1 MMSKGEKIPHVV
13 IAAARDDAR
22 FKAVEVRKQDG
33 MFEVLW
39 AKSLP
44 AAEQTW
50 TAFAAACGFP
60 TGREGRDKLPRRHV
74 ASVVGLDSTG
84 VAFYRVTAPAVEPHE
99 MASIVR
105 MQTESLLPLP
115 PDQIE
120 VAWRSLP
127 GTNGNVEISIAAAR
141 REYLQKFS
149 GSVRDFRPG
158 HILLSCEGIA
168 KAWQHLFSERQSRA
182 LLVSITT
189 ENTQVCAVQNGLVT
203 QAAVLAT
210 GMAELENCGLPG
222 GSVKAEGLGDGSTA
236 SAGDH
241 RQAALDD
248 TTLRN
253 PKLVE
258 QFAQDMRTVLGSF
271 GWDESMNWPILVLS
285 DGGTTVGRIVEL
297 LNATGL
303 PVKASVPEPRNL
315 KLPAGV
321 KVEDIYTYRT
331 PLGLSLIALERPSG
345 TLNLFERIAEQ
356 EEQEKLTSAWR
367 SVILAGAVAAAV
379 LIALLATVYLTDVAA
394 ARRWTELVNRPEFEA
409 ARQHQA
415 LLKTVARYR
424 PDMLELL
431 STISAGK
438 NDGIV
443 LDTLHFKKGQAV
455 TITGQA
461 GTTEQM
467 WAYEKGLREQKDLVN
482 VTIMNPTQDSKTK
495 KVKFT
500 ITFGYKTF
508 SRKDAAL

>member
-13 IAAARDDAR
+13 IAAAKDDAR

-33 MFEVLW
+33 VFEVLW
-39 AKSLP
+39 VKSLP
-44 AAEQTW
+44 ADQTW

-60 TGREGRDKLPRRHV
+60 TGRDAHDKTLRRHV

-84 VAFYRVTAPAVEPHE
+84 VAFYRVTAPAVEPQE

-105 MQTESLLPLP
+105 MQTEALLPLP
-115 PDQIE
+115 SDQIE

-127 GTNGNVEISIAAAR
+127 GTNGNVEISLAAAR

-158 HILLSCEGIA
+158 RILLSCEGMA

-182 LLVSITT
+182 LLVSITA

-210 GMAELENCGLPG
+210 GMADLENCGWRIVDCGLESESG
-222 GSVKAEGLGDGSTA
+222 GEILNPTPLANPKSEI
-236 SAGDH
+236 
-241 RQAALDD
+241 
-248 TTLRN
+248 RN
-253 PKLVE
+253 PKLTE
-258 QFAQDMRTVLGSF
+258 QFAQDMRTVLASF

-285 DGGTTVGRIVEL
+285 DGGKAIGRIVEW

-315 KLPAGV
+315 KLPAGI
-321 KVEDIYTYRT
+321 KVEDIYDYRT
-331 PLGLSLIALERPSG
+331 PLGLSLLALEKPAG
-345 TLNLFERIAEQ
+345 ALNLFERIAEQ
-356 EEQEKLTSAWR
+356 EEQEKLTTAWR
-367 SVILAGAVAAAV
+367 SVILAGVVAVAV
-379 LIALLATVYLTDVAA
+379 LIALLGTVYLTDVAA
-394 ARRWTELVNRPEFEA
+394 AKRWTEVVNRPEFEA

-431 STISAGK
+431 ATISAGK
-438 NDGIV
+438 SDGIV
-443 LDTLHFKKGQAV
+443 LDTLHFKKGQTV

-461 GTTEQM
+461 GNTEQM
-467 WAYEKGLREQKDLVN
+467 WAYEKSLREQKDLTN
-482 VTIMNPTQDSKTK
+482 VTIMNPTQDNKTK
-495 KVKFT
+495 KIKFT
-500 ITFGYKTF
+500 ITFGYKSF
-508 SRKDAAL
+508 SRKDAVL

>member
-13 IAAARDDAR
+13 IAAAKDDAR

-33 MFEVLW
+33 VFEVLW
-39 AKSLP
+39 ARSLP
-44 AAEQTW
+44 AADQTW

-60 TGREGRDKLPRRHV
+60 TGREGRERAPRRHI

-84 VAFYRVTAPAVEPHE
+84 VAFYRVTAPAVEPQE

-105 MQTESLLPLP
+105 MQTEALLPLP
-115 PDQIE
+115 ADQIE

-127 GTNGNVEISIAAAR
+127 GPNGNVDISIAAAR

-158 HILLSCEGIA
+158 RIVLSCEGMA
-168 KAWQHLFSERQSRA
+168 KAWQHLFSERQPRA
-182 LLVSITT
+182 LLISITA
-189 ENTQVCAVQNGLVT
+189 ENTQICAVQNGVVT

-210 GMAELENCGLPG
+210 GMADLEHCGW
-222 GSVKAEGLGDGSTA
+222 GSESEAATLSQMPAANSK
-236 SAGDH
+236 SAIRH
-241 RQAALDD
+241 
-248 TTLRN
+248 
-253 PKLVE
+253 PPSIEPFV
-258 QFAQDMRTVLGSF
+258 QDMRTVLGSF
-271 GWDESMNWPILVLS
+271 GWDGSMNWPLLVLS
-285 DGGTTVGRIVEL
+285 DGGAAVGRIVDL
-297 LNATGL
+297 LNAAGL

-321 KVEDIYTYRT
+321 QVAEIYDYRT
-331 PLGLSLIALERPSG
+331 PLGLSLIALEKPAG

-379 LIALLATVYLTDVAA
+379 LMALLATVYLTDVAA
-394 ARRWTELVNRPEFEA
+394 AKRWTEVVNRPEFEA

-431 STISAGK
+431 ATISAGTS
-438 NDGIV
+438 DGIV
-443 LDTLHFKKGQAV
+443 LDTLHFKKGQTV
-455 TITGQA
+455 TIAGQA
-461 GTTEQM
+461 ANTEQM
-467 WAYEKGLREQKDLVN
+467 WAYEKSLREQKDLTN
-482 VTIMNPTQDSKTK
+482 VTILNPAQDSKTK
-495 KVKFT
+495 KIKFT
-500 ITFGYKTF
+500 ITFGYKSF
-508 SRKDAAL
+508 SKKDAVL

>member
-1 MMSKGEKIPHVV
+1 MMSKGEKTPHVV
-13 IAAARDDAR
+13 IAAAKDDAR

-33 MFEVLW
+33 VFEVLW

-44 AAEQTW
+44 AGDQTW

-60 TGREGRDKLPRRHV
+60 TGREGRDKMPRRHI

-84 VAFYRVTAPAVEPHE
+84 VAFYRVTAPAVEPQE

-115 PDQIE
+115 ADQIE

-141 REYLQKFS
+141 RDYLQKFS

-158 HILLSCEGIA
+158 RILLSCEGMA
-168 KAWQHLFSERQSRA
+168 KAWQHLFSERQPRA
-182 LLVSITT
+182 LLVSITA

-210 GMAELENCGLPG
+210 GMADLGEG
-222 GSVKAEGLGDGSTA
+222 GSKET
-236 SAGDH
+236 SAPNP
-241 RQAALDD
+241 QSAI
-248 TTLRN
+248 RN
-253 PKLVE
+253 PKSIE

-271 GWDESMNWPILVLS
+271 GWDESMSWPILVLS
-285 DGGTTVGRIVEL
+285 DGGAAVGRIVEL
-297 LNATGL
+297 LNAAGL

-321 KVEDIYTYRT
+321 KVEDIYDYRT
-331 PLGLSLIALERPSG
+331 PLGLSLIALEKPAG
-345 TLNLFERIAEQ
+345 TLNLFERIAER

-394 ARRWTELVNRPEFEA
+394 AKRWTEVVNRPEFEA

-431 STISAGK
+431 ATISAGK

-443 LDTLHFKKGQAV
+443 LDTLHFKKGQTV

-461 GTTEQM
+461 GNTEQM
-467 WAYEKGLREQKDLVN
+467 WAYEKSLREQKDLTN
-482 VTIMNPTQDSKTK
+482 VAIMNPTQDSKTK
-495 KVKFT
+495 RIKFT
-500 ITFGYKTF
+500 ITFGYKSF
-508 SRKDAAL
+508 SKKDAVL

>member
-13 IAAARDDAR
+13 IAAAKDDAR

-33 MFEVLW
+33 GFEVLW

-44 AAEQTW
+44 ADQTW

-60 TGREGRDKLPRRHV
+60 TGRDAHDKTPRRHV

-84 VAFYRVTAPAVEPHE
+84 VAFYRVTAPAVESQE

-105 MQTESLLPLP
+105 MQTEALLPLP
-115 PDQIE
+115 SDQIE

-158 HILLSCEGIA
+158 RILLSCEGVA
-168 KAWQHLFSERQSRA
+168 KAWQHLFSERQARA
-182 LLVSITT
+182 LLVSVTA
-189 ENTQVCAVQNGLVT
+189 ENTQVCAVQNGVVT

-210 GMAELENCGLPG
+210 GIADLEHCGLE
-222 GSVKAEGLGDGSTA
+222 SESGD
-236 SAGDH
+236 
-241 RQAALDD
+241 AALDQ
-248 TTLRN
+248 TSGANPQSAIMSPPALTGGRN
-253 PKLVE
+253 PKLLE

-271 GWDESMNWPILVLS
+271 GWDESMNWPLLVLS
-285 DGGTTVGRIVEL
+285 DGGKRVGRIVEL
-297 LNATGL
+297 LNAAGL

-315 KLPAGV
+315 KLPAGI
-321 KVEDIYTYRT
+321 KVEDIYDYRT
-331 PLGLSLIALERPSG
+331 PLGLSLIALEKPAG
-345 TLNLFERIAEQ
+345 ALNLFERIAEQ

-379 LIALLATVYLTDVAA
+379 LIALLVTVYWTDVAA
-394 ARRWTELVNRPEFEA
+394 AKRWTEVVSRPEFDA

-431 STISAGK
+431 ATISAGK
-438 NDGIV
+438 SDGIV
-443 LDTLHFKKGQAV
+443 LDTLHFKKGQTV
-455 TITGQA
+455 TITGTA
-461 GTTEQM
+461 GNTEQM
-467 WAYEKGLREQKDLVN
+467 WAYEKSLREQKDLTN
-482 VTIMNPTQDSKTK
+482 VVIMNPTQDSKTRK
-495 KVKFT
+495 IKFT

-508 SRKDAAL
+508 SRKDAVL

>member
-13 IAAARDDAR
+13 IAAAKDDAR

-33 MFEVLW
+33 LFEVLW

-44 AAEQTW
+44 ADQTW

-60 TGREGRDKLPRRHV
+60 TGRDVRDKAPRRHV
-74 ASVVGLDSTG
+74 ASVVGLDPTG
-84 VAFYRVTAPAVEPHE
+84 VAFYRVTAPTVESQD
-99 MASIVR
+99 MAAIVR

-120 VAWRSLP
+120 IAWRSLP

-158 HILLSCEGIA
+158 RILLSCEGMA
-168 KAWQHLFSERQSRA
+168 QAWQNLFSERQPRA
-182 LLVSITT
+182 LLVSLSA

-210 GMAELENCGLPG
+210 GMTDLENCGLTG
-222 GSVKAEGLGDGSTA
+222 DSTQAEGPGDGSP
-236 SAGDH
+236 H
-241 RQAALDD
+241 
-248 TTLRN
+248 N
-253 PKLVE
+253 PKLLE

-285 DGGTTVGRIVEL
+285 DGGKAVGRIVEW

-315 KLPAGV
+315 KLPAGI
-321 KVEDIYTYRT
+321 KVEDIYDYRT
-331 PLGLSLIALERPSG
+331 PLGLSLIALEKPAG
-345 TLNLFERIAEQ
+345 ALNLFERIAEQ

-367 SVILAGAVAAAV
+367 SVILAGAIAVAV

-394 ARRWTELVNRPEFEA
+394 AKRWTEVVNRPEFEA

-431 STISAGK
+431 ATISAGK
-438 NDGIV
+438 SDGIV
-443 LDTLHFKKGQAV
+443 LDTLHFKKGQIV

-461 GTTEQM
+461 GNTEQM
-467 WAYEKGLREQKDLVN
+467 WAYEKSLREQKDLTN
-482 VTIMNPTQDSKTK
+482 VTIMNPTQDSKTRK
-495 KVKFT
+495 IKFT
-500 ITFGYKTF
+500 ITFGYKSF
-508 SRKDAAL
+508 SKKDAVL